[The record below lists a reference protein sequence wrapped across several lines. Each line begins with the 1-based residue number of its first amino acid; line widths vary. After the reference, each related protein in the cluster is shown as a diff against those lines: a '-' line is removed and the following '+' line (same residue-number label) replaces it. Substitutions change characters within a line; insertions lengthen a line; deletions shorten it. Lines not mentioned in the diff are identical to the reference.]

1 MLFQLQWFLSTGSSI
16 HPEYF
21 SGLIRCRL
29 ISWQVSVSQCNCQRQ
44 TPKIKIR
51 FCLGAWFCR
60 GDFKRLVRSPPE
72 WTSSHKSSPATS
84 QLFDFEACISLA
96 CTWHNAVPCCTYPGH
111 YLLGKE
117 QTMFLLS
124 RQPPHLPRDVSLLK
138 YCDPW
143 EYIQL
148 STGWLSHS

>member
-1 MLFQLQWFLSTGSSI
+1 MKDRIFISIPKFFFWSPVYHAGYLSYPIRRISTITFGELFLSASNSIIIAILLEALYLNLYIRSPILDWSLREHLQVSRALPVAVIFICPGSSI

-72 WTSSHKSSPATS
+72 
-84 QLFDFEACISLA
+84 
-96 CTWHNAVPCCTYPGH
+96 
-111 YLLGKE
+111 
-117 QTMFLLS
+117 
-124 RQPPHLPRDVSLLK
+124 
-138 YCDPW
+138 
-143 EYIQL
+143 
-148 STGWLSHS
+148 